1 MRQTP
6 ASRRPSATLALLAVL
21 SLPLAAAAQDMPA
34 ATGAAPAQP
43 AHAAMPAP
51 EAPPASDAC
60 AVWAREAGFAQTVAD
75 HDAAAFATYLHPD
88 AVFIGGNGATRGAEA
103 IAAEW
108 AGLIAGKDIVLRW
121 YPDTVDVGANG
132 QVALSRGPYWI
143 ENPSAPPDK
152 RYRRGRFISTW
163 LHDAD
168 GQWHVV
174 FDGGAGD
181 ATVPA
186 TADEIANLMLA
197 RKDCPAS

>member
-1 MRQTP
+1 MRHKP
-6 ASRRPSATLALLAVL
+6 ASRRPRATFALLAAL
-21 SLPLAAAAQDMPA
+21 ALPLAAAAQD
-34 ATGAAPAQP
+34 
-43 AHAAMPAP
+43 
-51 EAPPASDAC
+51 DAC
-60 AVWAREAGFAQTVAD
+60 AVWARETGFAQTVAD
-75 HDAAAFATYLHPD
+75 HDAAAFASYLHPD
-88 AVFIGGNGATRGAEA
+88 AVFVGGNGATRGAGA

-108 AGLIAGKDIVLRW
+108 AGLVAGEPVALHW
-121 YPDTVDVGANG
+121 YPDAVDVGANG

-168 GQWHVV
+168 GQWRVV
-174 FDGGAGD
+174 FDGGTAD
-181 ATVPA
+181 PSVPA